1 MSSVERQRRVTRLP
15 LILLL
20 TLTCGIGFPQEIDKG
35 CEREVFLG
43 NETITPAA
51 DCVVEFLDL
60 AFDPDGNLWVADGF
74 RVLRFPQSTLPLTEP
89 SVADI
94 VIGKAGIYGSG
105 ES

>member
-1 MSSVERQRRVTRLP
+1 MSER
-15 LILLL
+15 
-20 TLTCGIGFPQEIDKG
+20 
-35 CEREVFLG
+35 VFLG

-94 VIGKAGIYGSG
+94 VIGKPGFTVL
-105 ES
+105 ENPRDDRKM